1 MYMKG
6 LFSWWFRPFIKSIK
20 NLRDYYNTPIGEI
33 YNDIKGYENPI
44 NVPNRYKGKIYLLI
58 NYYTGSTALG
68 FATIFKDYSIGKIIG
83 EETRSEVNEFG
94 DVFPFDLPNS
104 KLWVWCSTKRY
115 IRPSGEL
122 TVGGLKPDIYFK
134 DQNDSIINYTINM
147 IKNE

>member
-1 MYMKG
+1 MKG
-6 LFSWWFRPFIKSIK
+6 VFSWWFKPFVKSIK
-20 NLRDYYNTPIGEI
+20 NLRDYYNTPIGGI
-33 YNDIKGYENPI
+33 YNDIKGSENPM
-44 NVPNRYKGKIYLLI
+44 NVPHRYNGNVYLLI

-68 FATIFKDYSIGKIIG
+68 LATFFKDYSIGKIIG

-94 DVFPFDLPNS
+94 DVYPFDLPNS

-115 IRPSGEL
+115 IRPSGEM
-122 TVGGLKPDIYFK
+122 TVGGLKPDIYYK